1 MSKYYV
7 TSHTVNDDDGK
18 SMPNVRLAGA
28 KCIGHET
35 LTVSSSSV
43 GLVNIPT
50 GAKTATITVEGAD
63 ARYWV
68 DGSDPTYTEGH
79 LLYDK
84 DVLRLDCADQLRK
97 FRAIAVG
104 GSAVLQV
111 SYF

>member
-1 MSKYYV
+1 MSKYYA
-7 TSHTVNDDDGK
+7 TSHTVNADDGK
-18 SMPNVRLAGA
+18 PMPNVRLAGA

-43 GLVNIPT
+43 GLVDIPVK
-50 GAKTATITVEGAD
+50 AKAAMITVEGD
-63 ARYWV
+63 TRYWV